1 MMPAT
6 YNLTIRTG
14 DTETIALTIQN
25 SSGTPIDL
33 AGRTYAAQV
42 RESAESSSIL
52 ATFSCALVGTG
63 STGQVNCTLPA
74 STTTGLTP
82 GLAVFDLQ
90 ETNGTV
96 VTTILA
102 GQCTIV
108 RDVTR

>member
-1 MMPAT
+1 MMAAT

-33 AGRTYAAQV
+33 AGRTYAAQI
-42 RESAESSSIL
+42 RESADSSTIL
-52 ATFSCALVGTG
+52 ATFTCALVGTG

-74 STTTGLTP
+74 ATTAALTP

-90 ETNGTV
+90 ETNSTV

-102 GQCTIV
+102 GQVTII

>member
-1 MMPAT
+1 MMAAT

-25 SSGTPIDL
+25 SSGTAIDL
-33 AGRTYAAQV
+33 AGRTYAAQI
-42 RESAESSSIL
+42 RESADSSTVL
-52 ATFSCALVGTG
+52 ATFTCALVGTG

-74 STTTGLTP
+74 STTAGLTP

-90 ETNGTV
+90 ETNSTV

-102 GQCTIV
+102 GQVTII